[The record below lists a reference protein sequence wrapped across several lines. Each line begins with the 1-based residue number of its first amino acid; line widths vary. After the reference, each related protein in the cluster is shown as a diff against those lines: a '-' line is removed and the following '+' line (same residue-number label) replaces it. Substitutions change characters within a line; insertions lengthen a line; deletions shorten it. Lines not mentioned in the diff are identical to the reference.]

1 MHSFS
6 TAGKKALAT
15 FIFATAG
22 VVVGS
27 PLVGIEAEAWK
38 LAIGT
43 GIGALINL
51 AYRWSES
58 VLKHE
63 E

>member
-1 MHSFS
+1 MTNFT

-22 VVVGS
+22 VIVGS
-27 PLVGIEAEAWK
+27 PVVGLDTEAWK
-38 LAIGT
+38 LAVGT

-58 VLKHE
+58 VLKH
-63 E
+63 

>member
-1 MHSFS
+1 MNKFS
-6 TAGKKALAT
+6 NAGKKALAT

-22 VVVGS
+22 VIVGS
-27 PLVGIEAEAWK
+27 PIVGLDAEAWK
-38 LAIGT
+38 LAVGT